1 MKGICKKYRY
11 DFKFFIIIL
20 LLVFL
25 SACNGM
31 TPTTPIINSF
41 TADSTKIEEGEV
53 VTLSWVVTD
62 ASSVI
67 INPAI
72 GSVALSGS
80 TSVTPSE
87 TTTYTLTATKGAES
101 STASVTVIVEKILT
115 IQPGPIEGKDSYV
128 SSLTPGFNYGSNDY
142 LAIGQSIF
150 STLGVY
156 RANFVFESYNLN
168 SFLQF
173 DLNTLPEDS
182 VVVSAVLKLF
192 QTASLDTSG
201 LIIGVHQITQV
212 WEENIIT
219 WNNQPDYLTSAE
231 STVTVPIFI
240 NGWLSWDITS
250 LVQGWTNG
258 SIANYGIA
266 LQKDS
271 MMMEIIYINCYSS
284 DYAGNPT
291 LRPKLEITYYEP

>member
-173 DLNTLPEDS
+173 DLNTL
-182 VVVSAVLKLF
+182 AVL
-192 QTASLDTSG
+192 D
-201 LIIGVHQITQV
+201 
-212 WEENIIT
+212 
-219 WNNQPDYLTSAE
+219 SA
-231 STVTVPIFI
+231 P
-240 NGWLSWDITS
+240 
-250 LVQGWTNG
+250 LV
-258 SIANYGIA
+258 AV
-266 LQKDS
+266 KV
-271 MMMEIIYINCYSS
+271 
-284 DYAGNPT
+284 
-291 LRPKLEITYYEP
+291 